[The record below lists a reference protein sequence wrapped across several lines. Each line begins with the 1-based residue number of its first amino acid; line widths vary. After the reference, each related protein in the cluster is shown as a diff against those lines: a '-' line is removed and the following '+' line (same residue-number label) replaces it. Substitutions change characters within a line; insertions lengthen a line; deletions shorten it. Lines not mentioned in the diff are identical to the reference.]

1 MNIIQIIDY
10 ILYIFIVFLW
20 ISEKGKYYI
29 EIIIIICLGYSVL
42 ESVASVPFYNFVLSS
57 VLFRQ
62 FFHVGKLSNFIFK
75 TYSRVTTAAICLMPE
90 NFFQTQKVSQQPFIL
105 ICRIEATLKQMNQSN
120 SNFEIIKGECL
131 HFFCKILRLLY
142 NFTCLL
148 FWYIDITTLK

>member
-1 MNIIQIIDY
+1 MNAIQIIDY

-20 ISEKGKYYI
+20 ISEKGKYYM

-90 NFFQTQKVSQQPFIL
+90 NFFQTKSFTTTIH
-105 ICRIEATLKQMNQSN
+105 SN
-120 SNFEIIKGECL
+120 LPYWSHFKTDESIKYVYPSWGL
-131 HFFCKILRLLY
+131 
-142 NFTCLL
+142 
-148 FWYIDITTLK
+148 DIYRSVLV